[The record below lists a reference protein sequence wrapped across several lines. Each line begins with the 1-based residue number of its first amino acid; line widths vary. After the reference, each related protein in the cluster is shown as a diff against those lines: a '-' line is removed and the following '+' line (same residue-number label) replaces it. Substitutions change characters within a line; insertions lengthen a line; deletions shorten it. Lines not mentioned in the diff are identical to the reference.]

1 MLSQVHDV
9 IVVGG
14 GAIGLAAAYEVAKAG
29 KSTLVLEQSCLFNA
43 AGSSNDLARMY
54 RTMYTEPF
62 MAELA
67 FKSMKIWKEL
77 EMDSGTSLRT
87 MSGLLNFGDPTM
99 GADTPEGTLMGPI
112 ANLENM
118 HMPFRKMTKQE
129 MENEYPFKNLPEE
142 WEGIFAP
149 DNGVIN
155 VPLLLRTL
163 ARLAKDYGAHTQ
175 QYTEVK
181 KLVPVKEND
190 EDIWKIE
197 ARVNRDKAVSFRAR
211 KIIIATGAYTN
222 HVVQPSFNFKLKLNI
237 WEMVA
242 SYFTV
247 NAGPNGTSFPSM
259 WFQFANDKRGRSRL
273 FYGFPTVEWG
283 PPNVCRIAV
292 DAATRQITDPDRRC
306 GSIVNPE
313 DIHDTQQFI
322 EKHLV
327 GVDYTTPAYT
337 LSCLQTNTFD
347 NMFVLDYIPE
357 QYLQGG
363 AKDSVAVFTAGWAM
377 KFVPLIGRALKDMVL
392 NGHSEYALE
401 EFKIDRLDLK
411 SKGKD
416 GRSQAGIIDEVDGDF
431 ANPWEYL

>member
-1 MLSQVHDV
+1 MSSHIYDV

-14 GAIGLAAAYEVAKAG
+14 GAIGLGAAYEVAKAG

-67 FKSMKIWKEL
+67 YKSMRIWKEL

-87 MSGLLNFGDPTM
+87 MSGLLNFGDTKM

-112 ANLENM
+112 ANLETLD
-118 HMPFRKMTKQE
+118 MPFRKMTKQE
-129 MENEYPFKNLPEE
+129 MESEYPFKNLPEA

-149 DNGVIN
+149 DNGIIN

-163 ARLAKDYGAHTQ
+163 ARLAKDYGAQTQ
-175 QYTEVK
+175 QYTEVR
-181 KLVPVKEND
+181 KLVPMEEDN
-190 EDIWKIE
+190 EDIWRVDT
-197 ARVNRDKAVSFRAR
+197 RVNGDEAVSFKAR
-211 KIIIATGAYTN
+211 KIIIAAGAYTN
-222 HVVQPSFNFKLKLNI
+222 HVVQPSFGFKLKLNI

-247 NAGPNGTSFPSM
+247 NSGPNGTHFPSM

-292 DAATRQITDPDRRC
+292 DAATRQITDPDQRC
-306 GSIVNPE
+306 GSVVNPE
-313 DIHDTQQFI
+313 DIHDTQEFI
-322 EKHLV
+322 KKHLV

-363 AKDSVAVFTAGWAM
+363 ARNSVAVFTAGWAM

-392 NGHSEYALE
+392 NGHSEFALD
-401 EFKIDRLDLK
+401 EFKISRLDPE
-411 SKGKD
+411 SKGKY
-416 GRSQAGIIDEVDGDF
+416 GKPQAGIIDEVDSDF
-431 ANPWEYL
+431 SNRWEYL

>member
-1 MLSQVHDV
+1 MPSHVYDV

-14 GAIGLAAAYEVAKAG
+14 GAIGLGAAYEVAKAG

-43 AGSSNDLARMY
+43 SGSSNDLARMY
-54 RTMYTEPF
+54 RTMTYRYTEPF

-67 FKSMKIWKEL
+67 YKSMGIWNEL
-77 EMDSGTSLRT
+77 EMDAGTSLRV
-87 MSGLLNFGDPTM
+87 MSGLLNFGDTTM

-112 ANLENM
+112 ANLEKLG
-118 HMPFRKMTKQE
+118 MPFRRMTKQE
-129 MENEYPFKNLPEE
+129 MENEYPFKKLPEA

-155 VPLLLRTL
+155 VPLLVRTL

-181 KLVPVKEND
+181 KLVPVKENG
-190 EDIWKIE
+190 EDRWRVE
-197 ARVNRDKAVSFRAR
+197 TRVNGDEAVLFRAR
-211 KIIIATGAYTN
+211 KIIIAAGAYTN

-242 SYFTV
+242 SYFSV
-247 NAGPNGTSFPSM
+247 NAGPSGTLFPSM
-259 WFQFANDKRGRSRL
+259 WFQFANDKHGRSRL

-292 DAATRQITDPDRRC
+292 DAATRQITDPNLRC
-306 GSIVNPE
+306 GSVVNPE

-322 EKHLV
+322 KEHLV
-327 GVDYTTPAYT
+327 GVDHMTPAYT

-347 NMFVLDYIPE
+347 YIPE

-363 AKDSVAVFTAGWAM
+363 AIDSVAVFTAGWAM

-392 NGHSEYALE
+392 NGHSEYALD
-401 EFKIDRLDLK
+401 EFKIDRLDPK
-411 SKGKD
+411 SKGKY
-416 GRSQAGIIDEVDGDF
+416 GKPQAGIIDEADADF
-431 ANPWEYL
+431 ANSWEHL

>member
-1 MLSQVHDV
+1 MPSHVYDA

-29 KSTLVLEQSCLFNA
+29 KSTLLLEQSCLFNA
-43 AGSSNDLARMY
+43 SGSSNDLARMY
-54 RTMYTEPF
+54 RTMYTESF

-67 FKSMKIWKEL
+67 YKSMGIWNEL
-77 EMDSGTSLRT
+77 EMDAGTSLRV
-87 MSGLLNFGDPTM
+87 MSGLLNFGDTTM

-112 ANLENM
+112 ENLKKLG
-118 HMPFRKMTKQE
+118 MPFRRMTKQE
-129 MENEYPFKNLPEE
+129 MESQYPFKKLPEA

-155 VPLLLRTL
+155 VPLLVRTL
-163 ARLAKDYGAHTQ
+163 ARLAKDYGAQTQ
-175 QYTEVK
+175 QFTEVQ
-181 KLVPVKEND
+181 KLVPVKENG
-190 EDIWKIE
+190 EDTWKVE
-197 ARVNRDKAVSFRAR
+197 ARVKGDEAVSFRAR
-211 KIIIATGAYTN
+211 KIIIAAGAYTN
-222 HVVQPSFNFKLKLNI
+222 HVVQPSFKFKLKLNI

-242 SYFTV
+242 SYFSV
-247 NAGPNGTSFPSM
+247 NPGPSGTLFPSM
-259 WFQFANDKRGRSRL
+259 WFQFANDKHGRSRL

-292 DAATRQITDPDRRC
+292 DAATRQITDPNLRC
-306 GSIVNPE
+306 GSVVNPE

-322 EKHLV
+322 KEHLV

-392 NGHSEYALE
+392 IGHSEYALD
-401 EFKIDRLDLK
+401 EFKIDRLDPK
-411 SKGKD
+411 SRGKD
-416 GRSQAGIIDEVDGDF
+416 GQPQAGIIDEVDADSGTG
-431 ANPWEYL
+431 WEYI